1 MSLVRASSEAS
12 LSPLGVELLRVVV
25 EIGEVRASDLARRL
39 IVTKT
44 SISRYVNEMLDAGLL
59 VQRRDPTDGRATL
72 LSISALGR
80 RTLVEREARR
90 SAVLRELCAGWSEYD
105 VDRLTSLLQRLN
117 DRHQQWLIEQRGL

>member
-59 VQRRDPTDGRATL
+59 AQRRDPTDGRATL